1 MWMVSPGAIPW
12 RSATSSTATCFAG
25 PGVLCAGGCAAAGI
39 AIISARNRPARN
51 RIFAS
56 NAPSTAGYMARLEPA
71 RKARLD
77 LGARPPPSSSSSLFR
92 VLRLRVPASFDD
104 IAIGQVVTL
113 GAAAVDPDALT
124 AFVAAFTPGW
134 TADRGAP
141 DAMVYAIWAKL
152 DAVAHTDWPQT
163 KRLGVDALRW
173 VRNPPAGEL
182 LRGRM
187 TIMAKDPV
195 GEGKGIVIAQHDLL
209 DEAGRLVFS
218 CLTRSVFA
226 R

>member
-1 MWMVSPGAIPW
+1 
-12 RSATSSTATCFAG
+12 
-25 PGVLCAGGCAAAGI
+25 
-39 AIISARNRPARN
+39 
-51 RIFAS
+51 
-56 NAPSTAGYMARLEPA
+56 
-71 RKARLD
+71 
-77 LGARPPPSSSSSLFR
+77 
-92 VLRLRVPASFDD
+92 VPAPFDE
-104 IAIGQVVTL
+104 IEIGQVVSL
-113 GAAAVDPDALT
+113 GAAAVDAAALRNFI
-124 AFVAAFTPGW
+124 AGFAPGW
-134 TADRGAP
+134 GADRGAP

-152 DAVAHTDWPQT
+152 DALASEGWPQT

-187 TIMAKDPV
+187 TVMGKDPV
-195 GEGKGIVIAQHDLL
+195 GEGKGIIIAQHDLL

>member
-1 MWMVSPGAIPW
+1 MP
-12 RSATSSTATCFAG
+12 
-25 PGVLCAGGCAAAGI
+25 AA
-39 AIISARNRPARN
+39 
-51 RIFAS
+51 
-56 NAPSTAGYMARLEPA
+56 
-71 RKARLD
+71 
-77 LGARPPPSSSSSLFR
+77 
-92 VLRLRVPASFDD
+92 FDD
-104 IAIGQVVTL
+104 LQIGQVVSL
-113 GAAAVDPDALT
+113 GAAAVEPAALDG
-124 AFVAAFTPGW
+124 FIAAFAPGW

-141 DAMVYAIWAKL
+141 DAMIYALWAKL

-195 GEGKGIVIAQHDLL
+195 GEGKGIVICQHDLL

-218 CLTRSVFA
+218 CLTRGVFA